1 MVAVALPVISMGYLA
16 ASRLAQKQVSLRLH
30 SAFESALNMVAE
42 DGELLTLLCARK
54 YQQLPDAI
62 RVDLPPGWDWR
73 LQTRPNQ
80 PFIWRDGMLTTQRL
94 SISLR
99 GSAQWQPEWPTQA
112 QVKQGLPGALN
123 HYQTLAQQLRHYC
136 QQQHINSVLQLL
148 PQEWPQGLAVNLTAN
163 DSREMMDAQLVKIIG
178 FGHGLTPDGDDYLL
192 GYLAALWSWREVEG
206 IAIHWE
212 NLQNA
217 VPPRLSRT
225 NDISRHYLARGLE
238 GHFSEPIYQ
247 LIQLLYSNAQT
258 TQIRTAA
265 LGVMQFGSS
274 SGVDCLAGLLH
285 GLRTLKATL

>member
-1 MVAVALPVISMGYLA
+1 
-16 ASRLAQKQVSLRLH
+16 
-30 SAFESALNMVAE
+30 
-42 DGELLTLLCARK
+42 
-54 YQQLPDAI
+54 
-62 RVDLPPGWDWR
+62 
-73 LQTRPNQ
+73 
-80 PFIWRDGMLTTQRL
+80 
-94 SISLR
+94 
-99 GSAQWQPEWPTQA
+99 
-112 QVKQGLPGALN
+112 
-123 HYQTLAQQLRHYC
+123 
-136 QQQHINSVLQLL
+136 
-148 PQEWPQGLAVNLTAN
+148 
-163 DSREMMDAQLVKIIG
+163 MMDAQLAKIIG

-206 IAIHWE
+206 IALHWE

-217 VPPRLSRT
+217 VPPLLSRT
-225 NDISRHYLARGLE
+225 NDISRHYVTRGLE